1 MYKRQVRKYDSDH
14 GLSRLCHEFCGVKL
28 DKKMASS
35 DGEKPISEF
44 SEKEKN
50 YAAADVQYLFLIKTK
65 LEAMLKR
72 EKKYDIFMKCMEFMD
87 TRIKIDNLGID
98 KVFDHK

>member
-1 MYKRQVRKYDSDH
+1 MQH
-14 GLSRLCHEFCGVKL
+14 LC
-28 DKKMASS
+28 
-35 DGEKPISEF
+35 
-44 SEKEKN
+44 
-50 YAAADVQYLFLIKTK
+50 LIKTK